1 MSKTLTDELIKKELA
16 KQGWLDINEVD
27 QEDQKEIVLDYYE
40 VELTDRFDNN
50 CSYYIYGETT
60 RDGYEVF
67 VAAHSVKNVCI
78 SEDVYYYESDLHD
91 ALADAIKDEL
101 SPIYVDDEDAD
112 FVDYAI
118 EELYEFV
125 YQEKYDE
132 VESELEEQGYKY
144 ADEEE

>member
-1 MSKTLTDELIKKELA
+1 MSKTLTDELIEQTMTD
-16 KQGWLDINEVD
+16 QGWLHPQEAD
-27 QEDQKEIVLDYYE
+27 QDWQRKIVLKWYN

-50 CSYYIYGETT
+50 CGYYIYGETT

-67 VAAHSVKNVCI
+67 VAADDVRNVCI

-101 SPIYVDDEDAD
+101 SPIYLDDEDAD

-118 EELYEFV
+118 ERLYEFV
-125 YQEKYDE
+125 YQEEYDK